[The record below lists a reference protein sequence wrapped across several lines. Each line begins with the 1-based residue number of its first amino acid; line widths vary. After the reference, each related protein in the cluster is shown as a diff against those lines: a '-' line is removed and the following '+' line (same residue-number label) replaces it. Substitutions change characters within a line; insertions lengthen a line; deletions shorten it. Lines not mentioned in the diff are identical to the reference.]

1 MEKDGITLSFLIV
14 GFSAFFY
21 AFFGQI
27 KLKKLYKGY
36 TLEEMV
42 SRKPTPEQRTVRMR
56 IYVGYSVFMLSA
68 VISWGLQYI

>member
-36 TLEEMV
+36 SLDEIV
-42 SRKPTPEQRTVRMR
+42 SRKATPKQRAAR
-56 IYVGYSVFMLSA
+56 IRVYVGYVVFMISA
-68 VISWGLQYI
+68 VISWCLVYF